1 MVLASHIIFTA
12 YGFWLPND
20 PRGSWSDFVASWEL
34 LLAAGKATRVATRRS
49 LARDPHDARKRR
61 LAKERLSFPPVQ
73 FSGIQALAIAQ
84 GFQQA
89 VDESHYILFACS
101 IMPQHVH
108 VVAARHDHEARRIAG
123 HLKGRATQRLTEVR
137 LHPFIDHV
145 LPSGSLPTPW
155 ARKCWRVFLD
165 TPADV
170 ARAIRYVEQNPVKE
184 GYKRQRW
191 SFLTSFFG

>member
-1 MVLASHIIFTA
+1 ALLAAPLAERVQRLQATADMVLASHIIFTA

-34 LLAAGKATRVATRRS
+34 LLAGGKATKVTTRRS
-49 LARDPHDARKRR
+49 LAHEPHDARKRR

-84 GFQQA
+84 GFKQA
-89 VDESHYILFACS
+89 IEESGYVLFACS

-123 HLKGRATQRLTEVR
+123 HLKGRATQRLAEV
-137 LHPFIDHV
+137 
-145 LPSGSLPTPW
+145 
-155 ARKCWRVFLD
+155 
-165 TPADV
+165 
-170 ARAIRYVEQNPVKE
+170 E
-184 GYKRQRW
+184 
-191 SFLTSFFG
+191 